1 MKILHL
7 TDSEG
12 YTPILDKVLIEDLDF
27 VIISG
32 DISIGAK
39 SLGRFIASF
48 QKIRDAIPMQIPIYY
63 IPGNREYEPFAYE
76 ISGMPNNIFP
86 IHNKKVKITGKD
98 NMIVWLV
105 GFGSALPGINNNFVK
120 SESEIYESLN
130 LLFGSLNIEKVSS
143 DKVILVSHN
152 PPYNTKLDQA
162 HLSPNVGSKSLRSI
176 IEDYQPDICVCGHIH
191 ESYGIQELGKTICV
205 NPGAVRD
212 GKAAIIEINNEINI
226 KLINIQITK

>member
-12 YTPILDKVLIEDLDF
+12 FSPILNKDLLDGLDC

-39 SLGRFIASF
+39 ALARFIASF
-48 QKIRDAIPMQIPIYY
+48 QKIRDAIPIEIPIYY
-63 IPGNREYEPFAYE
+63 IPGNREYEPFASEVTGLPQNVY
-76 ISGMPNNIFP
+76 P
-86 IHNKKVKITGKD
+86 IHNRKIKISGK
-98 NMIVWLV
+98 NNVNVWLV

-120 SESEIYESLN
+120 EEPEIYDALNSLFLSLN
-130 LLFGSLNIEKVSS
+130 QEKNST

-162 HLSPNVGSKSLRSI
+162 HISPNVGSKSLRKL
-176 IEDYQPDICVCGHIH
+176 IEEYQPDICVCGHIH
-191 ESYGIQELGKTICV
+191 ESFGIQELGKTKCV

-212 GKAAIIEINNEINI
+212 GKAGVIEINNEII
-226 KLINIQITK
+226 ITLITIQITK